1 MTKTYFWGCRNGGLR
16 INLYNIYFFWGDHMG
31 IRIVTDSTG
40 YLPPDKIKEL
50 GIEVVPLEI
59 SFAGTI
65 FREGELSN
73 REYYRRL
80 RSEKAFPTTSQP
92 PAGDFVKVF
101 EKYGSE
107 EQFLGLFISEI
118 LSGTWQSAEMAAA
131 MLPDYDIALMD
142 SRSTAMGLG
151 FQVLKAAEMARD
163 GYDREEIINEV
174 VKIRSAVKIAFV
186 VDNLDYLVRGG
197 RLGKA
202 SGLLGN
208 LMQVKPILG
217 LVEGKIEALEKVR
230 TKSRAVQKIVE
241 DFEKQLAE
249 GTIEKV
255 CVIHVD
261 AESEVVMELKEKV
274 AQSFSGPI
282 IISEAGPTIGSH
294 VGPGAVGLIYY

>member
-1 MTKTYFWGCRNGGLR
+1 
-16 INLYNIYFFWGDHMG
+16 MG

-40 YLPPDKIKEL
+40 YLPPEKIKEL

-65 FREGELSN
+65 FREGEISN
-73 REYYRRL
+73 RDYYGRL

-101 EKYGSE
+101 EKYGHE
-107 EQFLGLFISEI
+107 EQFLGLFISEA
-118 LSGTWQSAEMAAA
+118 LSGTWQSAETAAA
-131 MLPDYDIALMD
+131 MLPDYDITLMD
-142 SRSTAMGLG
+142 SRSTVMGLG

-163 GYDREEIINEV
+163 GYGREEIINEV
-174 VKIRSAVKIAFV
+174 VKIRRAVNIAFV
-186 VDNLDYLVRGG
+186 VDNLEYLVRGG

-217 LVEGKIEALEKVR
+217 LVEGKIAPLDKVR
-230 TKSRAVQKIVE
+230 TKGRAVQKIVE
-241 DFEKQLAE
+241 DFEKQRTE
-249 GTIEKV
+249 GTIEQV

-261 AESEVVMELKEKV
+261 AEAEALELREKI
-274 AQSFSGPI
+274 AQSFTGPI
-282 IISEAGPTIGSH
+282 ILSEAGPTIGSH
-294 VGPGAVGLIYY
+294 VGPGTVGLIYY